1 MDDFEEHL
9 SPRKLSESNTRD
21 RGETRLRVG
30 VFDHLP
36 SSFNGKHFSIELH
49 CYIPVFAK
57 DRPFYIL
64 PRLNIHRGYHHHISR
79 SRCVRYFLWHKV
91 CISSRGSVRNNCY
104 DSVDLYPNICFRFN
118 SPDQLGQGIPIYLI
132 IFIFSQVF
140 QVFLV
145 LDAVSS
151 QTCVPS

>member
-1 MDDFEEHL
+1 MVAFQ
-9 SPRKLSESNTRD
+9 
-21 RGETRLRVG
+21 
-30 VFDHLP
+30 F
-36 SSFNGKHFSIELH
+36 
-49 CYIPVFAK
+49 
-57 DRPFYIL
+57 L
-64 PRLNIHRGYHHHISR
+64 PRTGHSVYYLALTFIEAIIVISLEAA
-79 SRCVRYFLWHKV
+79 VFGIFFGTKYVYPVEEAFET
-91 CISSRGSVRNNCY
+91 NCY
-104 DSVDLYPNICFRFN
+104 NSVDLYPNISFRFN